1 MKLLKRTAVGLL
13 AAAML
18 VSAAA
23 CHPKDEVAMTIGDV
37 QITSALYM
45 CALIQADGE
54 ARNTVDE
61 AKAAEAEAAGDTTT
75 STTSTTDYY
84 AETVEDT
91 EFSTWVRN
99 RAEEICKDY
108 ASYTMKFDEAGLSF
122 DEETQSTIDSAADM
136 YWNSYGYSTI
146 YEPNGVSFDT
156 YKTFFTYS
164 YKAEE
169 YFMSV
174 YGEEGTNPVPDE
186 ELMTVLTENYVA
198 AQTLTG
204 PYTTTDS
211 EGNSTTLTDD
221 EKAALKETFEGYA
234 ERLRQGESFETIY
247 KEQNPNADAS
257 TDTEAE
263 DAPADPYVRLFGSED
278 TSYASD
284 HFEDVK
290 NMAVNDVAVLE
301 DETNGLTLV
310 VRKDV
315 TEDPYY
321 FNNLRD
327 QLLYDLKQEEME
339 TTITEYGN
347 SLAMDKNDF
356 AINQFKPKK
365 IVYPQGIQ

>member
-18 VSAAA
+18 VSVAA
-23 CHPKDEVAMTIGDV
+23 CHPANEVAMTIGDV

-61 AKAAEAEAAGDTTT
+61 AKAAEAEESGDTTT

-91 EFSTWVRN
+91 DFSTWVRN
-99 RAEEICKDY
+99 RAEEICKEY
-108 ASYTMKFDEAGLSF
+108 AAYTMRFDEAGLTL
-122 DEETQSTIDSAADM
+122 DEDTQSEIDTYADM

-174 YGEEGTNPVPDE
+174 YGEDGTDPVSDDE
-186 ELMTVLTENYVA
+186 LTTVLTENYVA
-198 AQTLTG
+198 AETLTG
-204 PYTTTDS
+204 PYTTSDS

-221 EKAALKETFEGYA
+221 EKTELKETFDGYA

-247 KEQNPNADAS
+247 NEQNPDADVS

-263 DAPADPYVRLFGSED
+263 DSPADPYIRLYGSED

-284 HFEDVK
+284 YFEDIK

-301 DETNGLTLV
+301 DETDGLTLV

-321 FNNLRD
+321 FNTLRD
-327 QLLYDLKQEEME
+327 QLLYDARQDEME
-339 TTITEYGN
+339 ASIDEYAN
-347 SLAMDKNDF
+347 SLTMDKNNF
-356 AINQFKPKK
+356 AINQFKPNK
-365 IVYPQGIQ
+365 IVYPEGVY